1 MSRSR
6 GTATFWD
13 PCLTQN
19 CAPSAR
25 AAKDGPSPGKRG
37 RQVLRAAVQSH
48 TALNRTAGSPESAG
62 GRARTHAAPCGEP
75 ASQRGRPQATR
86 AASGRR
92 SRARSAPWTAR
103 CCAPRAPMARTTA
116 APPRSRCA
124 SPRSARCT
132 WRTSATRAPCSPGA
146 RPRRLNP
153 NHNPNANHTLAAL
166 RCGSLAAR
174 VRLRA
179 GPTCLCVRALC
190 NGRHARA
197 IRHAHCVADAGA
209 DEPESAPRCAKLS
222 IACNIRS
229 SPAQRN
235 KQ

>member
-103 CCAPRAPMARTTA
+103 CC